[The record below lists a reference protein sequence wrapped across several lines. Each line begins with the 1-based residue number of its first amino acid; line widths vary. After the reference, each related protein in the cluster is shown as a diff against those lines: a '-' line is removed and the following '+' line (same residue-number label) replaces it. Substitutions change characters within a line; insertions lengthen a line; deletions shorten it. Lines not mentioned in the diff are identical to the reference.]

1 MQLALFDP
9 GRDYL
14 QQHPSVLDALR
25 MLTDK
30 ALTEDAR
37 QYAEGAL
44 MALLPPEAVAH
55 HAIDVESLH
64 VFMSYQWA
72 CQAIVERCG
81 QRLIRAG
88 LYERPNMCQDRLE
101 TNMRKEVERKAVFC
115 RIVAELQGRG
125 YIVWFDC
132 ELVAPLLS
140 VALLSC
146 RTGSERTG
154 VGGWVI
160 SMQWSG

>member
-101 TNMRKEVERKAVFC
+101 TNMRKRLSEKPFPAGLSRSFKAVG
-115 RIVAELQGRG
+115 I
-125 YIVWFDC
+125 
-132 ELVAPLLS
+132 
-140 VALLSC
+140 SC
-146 RTGSERTG
+146 GLTVS
-154 VGGWVI
+154 
-160 SMQWSG
+160 